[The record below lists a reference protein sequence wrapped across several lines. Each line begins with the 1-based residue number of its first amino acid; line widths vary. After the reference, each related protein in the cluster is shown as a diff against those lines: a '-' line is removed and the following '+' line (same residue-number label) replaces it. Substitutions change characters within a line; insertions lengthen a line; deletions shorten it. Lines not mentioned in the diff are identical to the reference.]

1 MRETKQEASTG
12 ESRGK
17 RRAEGNLE
25 EVQTKETESKGKDS
39 GSRLLDCV
47 VFNVR
52 KDARSEGESG
62 AKREAKAEA
71 QSEGREVD

>member
-62 AKREAKAEA
+62 AKRGSESRSAERRTR
-71 QSEGREVD
+71 S